1 MIFQSPFPTVEIPNQ
16 PLTNFLFDHA
26 AAYPDKAALI
36 DGPTGRTLTFAQLTA
51 AIRLA
56 AAGLA
61 QRGFKK
67 GDVFAI
73 YLPNLPEYAI
83 AFHAV
88 ATLGGIV
95 TTINPLYPP
104 RELAHQLTD
113 SGASYLLT
121 IPMFLE
127 SARAA
132 AAQNGAI
139 KEIFVL
145 GEAEGAT
152 PFAELLKSEGRPPAV
167 TIDPRVDVAALPYS
181 SGAGGLLK
189 GVMLTHY
196 NLVANITQCEHM
208 EFDPGLELREDDV
221 VLGLLPFF
229 HIFGMAVIMS
239 WALRRGATVVT
250 MPRFDM
256 EMFLNLLQTYR
267 ITCAHLVPPLIFGL
281 AKHPLVDKFDLSSL
295 RVIVSGAAPLSAE
308 LERAVRS
315 RLGVIVTQGYGLTE
329 ASPVT
334 HFLSHEPAG
343 RPKPGSIGVLVPN
356 TECKIAD
363 IDTQAAL
370 GVRQDGEI
378 WVRGPQIMKG
388 YLNQPEATAAVVDGD
403 GWLHTGDIGYCDEDG
418 YFWIVDRL
426 KELIKYKGFQ
436 VAPAELEEVL
446 RGHPAV
452 SDVAVIGVPDQEAGE
467 VPKALVVRKGG
478 ASAEEL
484 IDFVAG
490 QVAPYKKI
498 RAVEF
503 VAEIPRSASGN
514 ILRRLLKDRECEKP
528 I

>member
-1 MIFQSPFPTVEIPNQ
+1 MIFQSPFPAVEIPNQ
-16 PLTNFLFDHA
+16 PLTSFLFDHA
-26 AAYPDKAALI
+26 TAYADKPALI
-36 DGPTGRTLTFAQLTA
+36 DGPSGRTLTFGQLTG

-61 QRGFKK
+61 QRGFQK

-73 YLPNLPEYAI
+73 HLPNLPEYAV

-88 ATLGGIV
+88 AMLGGIV
-95 TTINPLYPP
+95 TTINPLYTPQ
-104 RELAHQLTD
+104 ELAHQLTD

-121 IPMFLE
+121 LPMFLE
-127 SARAA
+127 SAQKAA
-132 AAQNGAI
+132 AESGQI

-145 GEAEGAT
+145 GEAEGTT
-152 PFAELLKSEGRPPAV
+152 PFAELLKSDGRPPAV
-167 TIDPRVDVAALPYS
+167 RIDPRVDVVALPYS

-189 GVMLTHY
+189 GVMLTHH

-208 EFDPGLELREDDV
+208 EFDPGLELRQEDV

-256 EMFLNLLQTYR
+256 EMFLNLMQTHK
-267 ITCAHLVPPLIFGL
+267 ITYVHLVPPLIFGL
-281 AKHPLVDKFDLSSL
+281 AKHPLVAKFDLSSL
-295 RVIVSGAAPLSAE
+295 RVIVSGAAALSAE
-308 LERAVRS
+308 LEGAVRD

-334 HFLSHEPAG
+334 HFLSRQPSG
-343 RPKPGSIGVLVPN
+343 KPKPGSIGVLVPN
-356 TECKIAD
+356 TECKIVD

-370 GVRQDGEI
+370 GVRQDGEL

-388 YLNQPEATAAVVDGD
+388 YLNQPEATAAMVDSD
-403 GWLHTGDIGYCDEDG
+403 GWLHTGDIGFCDEDG

-446 RGHPAV
+446 RGHSAV
-452 SDVAVIGVPDQEAGE
+452 GDVAVIGAPDQEAGE
-467 VPKALVVRKGG
+467 VPKALVVRKGEV
-478 ASAEEL
+478 SADEL

-490 QVAPYKKI
+490 KVAPHKKI

-514 ILRRLLKDRECEKP
+514 ILRRQLKDREREKP
-528 I
+528 M

>member
-1 MIFQSPFPTVEIPNQ
+1 MIFQSPFPAVEIPNQ
-16 PLTNFLFDHA
+16 PLTSFLFDHA
-26 AAYPDKAALI
+26 AAYADKPALI
-36 DGPTGRTLTFAQLTA
+36 DGPSGRTLTFGQLTG

-61 QRGFKK
+61 QRGFQK

-73 YLPNLPEYAI
+73 HLPNLPEYAV

-88 ATLGGIV
+88 AMLGGIV
-95 TTINPLYPP
+95 TTINPLYTPQ
-104 RELAHQLTD
+104 ELAHQLTD

-121 IPMFLE
+121 LPMFLE
-127 SARAA
+127 SAQKAA
-132 AAQNGAI
+132 AESGQI

-152 PFAELLKSEGRPPAV
+152 PFAELLKSDGRPPAV
-167 TIDPRVDVAALPYS
+167 RIDPRVDVVALPYS

-189 GVMLTHY
+189 GVMLTHH

-208 EFDPGLELREDDV
+208 EFDPGLELRQEDV

-256 EMFLNLLQTYR
+256 EMFLNLMQTHK
-267 ITCAHLVPPLIFGL
+267 ITYAHLVPPLIFGL
-281 AKHPLVDKFDLSSL
+281 AKHPLVAKFDLSSL
-295 RVIVSGAAPLSAE
+295 RVIVSGAAALSAE
-308 LERAVRS
+308 LEGAVRD

-334 HFLSHEPAG
+334 HFLSRQPTG
-343 RPKPGSIGVLVPN
+343 KPKPGSIGVLVPN
-356 TECKIAD
+356 TECKIVD

-370 GVRQDGEI
+370 GVRQDGEL

-388 YLNQPEATAAVVDGD
+388 YLNQPEATAAMVDSD
-403 GWLHTGDIGYCDEDG
+403 GWLHTGDIGFCDEDG

-446 RGHPAV
+446 RGHSAV
-452 SDVAVIGVPDQEAGE
+452 GDVAVIGAPDQEAGE
-467 VPKALVVRKGG
+467 VPKALVVRKGEV
-478 ASAEEL
+478 SADEL

-490 QVAPYKKI
+490 KVAPHKKI

-514 ILRRLLKDRECEKP
+514 ILRRQLKDREREKP
-528 I
+528 M